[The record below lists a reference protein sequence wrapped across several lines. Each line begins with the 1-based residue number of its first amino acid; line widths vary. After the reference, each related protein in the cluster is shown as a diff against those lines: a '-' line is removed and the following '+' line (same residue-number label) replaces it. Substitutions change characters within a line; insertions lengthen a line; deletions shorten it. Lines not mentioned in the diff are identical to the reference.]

1 MSHAP
6 GHLFADVPITRAA
19 WDRRLRQVTKEFQA
33 HINNHQSQLARTLG
47 VQSQTVQSWFKL
59 GRISPWGAIEI
70 AKYFPAF
77 PRERLRPD
85 IHNWTAVKLRVPRA
99 A

>member
-1 MSHAP
+1 MSLAP
-6 GHLFADVPITRAA
+6 GHLYADVPITRAE
-19 WDRRLRQVTKEFQA
+19 WDRRLRRVTGEFQS

-47 VQSQTVQSWFKL
+47 VTSQTVQSWFKV
-59 GRISPWGAIEI
+59 GRISPWGAIAI
-70 AKYFPAF
+70 GKHFPAF

-85 IHNWTAVKLRVPRA
+85 IHNWGAVKLRIPRA